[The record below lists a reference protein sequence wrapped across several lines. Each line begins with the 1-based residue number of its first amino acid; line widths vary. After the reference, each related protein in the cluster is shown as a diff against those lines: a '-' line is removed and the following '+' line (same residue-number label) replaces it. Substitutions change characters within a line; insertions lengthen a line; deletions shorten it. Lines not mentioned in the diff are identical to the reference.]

1 MASRTTDG
9 MPAKA
14 TGYAAAKRSQDAT
27 LTVKA
32 ILLETLKPGTGILL
46 SLGVVQ
52 TRGRILL
59 VLGGVLLVL
68 LLWGVLTVRLLLIV

>member
-1 MASRTTDG
+1 

-14 TGYAAAKRSQDAT
+14 TGYAATKRSQDAP

-32 ILLETLKPGTGILL
+32 ILLEALEPGAGILL

-59 VLGGVLLVL
+59 ALGGVLLVL
-68 LLWGVLTVRLLLIV
+68 LLWGVLPLRLLLIV